1 MADLVWMVWLNF
13 VNEDDLKRHLVP
25 TKVAKASI
33 ELHLGTIPSRVGVGS
48 GSGVLGQNEFDRKL
62 RWELSPK
69 YFWSKLILV
78 KKNGKDN
85 LVEKKNLVKNL
96 GQENFVEIFF
106 PK

>member
-1 MADLVWMVWLNF
+1 MGIESKIFLVQVNF
-13 VNEDDLKRHLVP
+13 GL
-25 TKVAKASI
+25 
-33 ELHLGTIPSRVGVGS
+33 
-48 GSGVLGQNEFDRKL
+48 
-62 RWELSPK
+62 
-69 YFWSKLILV
+69 